1 MLIIV
6 KIKVFQLVK
15 GRCLMRI
22 KYQLIM
28 QALVY
33 QVRTTLA
40 KIKKLKLS
48 EVPIC
53 LEAKKKK
60 QEFNGARVNVSLL
73 NCVGKMINDRLSSID
88 VNQKMSFR
96 KERKFRL
103 SHSDFLKLKVSLF
116 KKGMKEL
123 HDERVVS
130 SLYFDTLG
138 LFFYKASEE
147 GTLPR
152 RKFRVR
158 WYNDDKS

>member
-1 MLIIV
+1 
-6 KIKVFQLVK
+6 
-15 GRCLMRI
+15 
-22 KYQLIM
+22 
-28 QALVY
+28 
-33 QVRTTLA
+33 
-40 KIKKLKLS
+40 
-48 EVPIC
+48 
-53 LEAKKKK
+53 
-60 QEFNGARVNVSLL
+60 
-73 NCVGKMINDRLSSID
+73 
-88 VNQKMSFR
+88 MSFR

-158 WYNDDKS
+158 WYNDDKAKLFIEKKISSVEGRYKTSTPLRTKF